1 MQEKIKLNSNLIM
14 IYEQPFYMN
23 MVGMYYVWNKEL
35 YLTFIHTFAVLILG
49 TFIAHTIVVKD
60 RLFSKSPEEST
71 NQNYS
76 SCFYLRIFEWGIWMF
91 GPNLSYLVFEAPL
104 LFEGHLRPCRNHF
117 KKQKNDCFINFP
129 AVL

>member
-1 MQEKIKLNSNLIM
+1 
-14 IYEQPFYMN
+14 MN

-71 NQNYS
+71 NQDFS
-76 SCFYLRIFEWGIWMF
+76 SSFYFRFFQRGF
-91 GPNLSYLVFEAPL
+91 
-104 LFEGHLRPCRNHF
+104 
-117 KKQKNDCFINFP
+117 
-129 AVL
+129 

>member
-1 MQEKIKLNSNLIM
+1 MEDQTLDQWDDRPIDPATKRIVLKIVG
-14 IYEQPFYMN
+14 FHMN

-71 NQNYS
+71 NQDYS
-76 SCFYLRIFEWGIWMF
+76 SCFYFRIFQWGIWMF
-91 GPNLSYLVFEAPL
+91 GSNFSYLVFEAASI
-104 LFEGHLRPCRNHF
+104 FEGLLRPCRNQRELF
-117 KKQKNDCFINFP
+117 
-129 AVL
+129 